1 MVYKKGASRDTFGLR
16 RITGQENRMPLVIG
30 YGTKGAA
37 WMLGV
42 SVSTIKRM
50 VYRGELKPI
59 NLEGTPYL
67 FKCSDIE
74 RLRNRE

>member
-1 MVYKKGASRDTFGLR
+1 
-16 RITGQENRMPLVIG
+16 MPLVIG

-37 WMLGV
+37 WLLGV

-59 NLEGTPYL
+59 RTAPYL

-74 RLRNRE
+74 RLRNRG

>member
-1 MVYKKGASRDTFGLR
+1 
-16 RITGQENRMPLVIG
+16 MPLVIG

-67 FKCSDIE
+67 FKCSDVE
-74 RLRNRE
+74 ALRRSRG

>member
-1 MVYKKGASRDTFGLR
+1 
-16 RITGQENRMPLVIG
+16 MPLVIR

-37 WMLGV
+37 WALGV

-59 NLEGTPYL
+59 NLAGTPYL
-67 FKCSDIE
+67 FECSDVE
-74 RLRNRE
+74 ALKRNRG